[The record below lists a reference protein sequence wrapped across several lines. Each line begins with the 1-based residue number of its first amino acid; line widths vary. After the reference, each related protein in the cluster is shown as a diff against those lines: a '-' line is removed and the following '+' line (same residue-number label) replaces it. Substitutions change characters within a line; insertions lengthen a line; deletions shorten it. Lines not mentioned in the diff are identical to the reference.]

1 MLTYSFENRGDDFL
15 YEYLYKQIKK
25 DIKTNKI
32 KQGEKLPSKRALAKH
47 LDISIITVENA
58 YGQLVAEGY
67 IYSVPRS
74 GFYVSEIPLT
84 NIDVIYDDLDK
95 SENKKKVSSN
105 YNNSENIQ
113 NYFIDFVSN
122 STVTDSFPFST
133 WSKLMRRTMSK
144 NKDELMTKSP
154 SIGVYKLRCA
164 IVDYLYE
171 FRGMNVSPEQII
183 VGAGTEYLYGLIIQ
197 LLGYNRVYAVEDPGY
212 QKISHIYEANNVECA
227 YIPLDDE
234 GICVDSLLKSNS
246 NVLHISPSHHFPT
259 GIVTSINRRLEL
271 LSWASKS
278 KDNYIIEDDYDSE
291 FRLKGRPIPTLQSI
305 DKAEKVIY
313 INTFSK
319 SLTSTI
325 RISYMVL
332 PKALMEK
339 YNNEL
344 SFYACTVSNFEQYT
358 LAMFIEEGYF
368 EKHINRMRTYYKNIR
383 NNILDCIKSLAA
395 KNKVCIREENA
406 GLHFLLEVD
415 TDLTDEEIV
424 RLARNNGI
432 NISCLSQYYHYKS
445 NAIEHTL
452 VINYSG
458 VSAEKIE
465 EGIEE
470 LIKQVR

>member
-1 MLTYSFENRGDDFL
+1 MLTYSFENRGDDSL

-25 DIKTNKI
+25 DIKINKI

-95 SENKKKVSSN
+95 SENKKIVSSN

-212 QKISHIYEANNVECA
+212 QKIAHIYEANNVECA
-227 YIPLDDE
+227 YIHLDDE
-234 GICVDSLLKSNS
+234 
-246 NVLHISPSHHFPT
+246 
-259 GIVTSINRRLEL
+259 
-271 LSWASKS
+271 
-278 KDNYIIEDDYDSE
+278 
-291 FRLKGRPIPTLQSI
+291 
-305 DKAEKVIY
+305 
-313 INTFSK
+313 
-319 SLTSTI
+319 
-325 RISYMVL
+325 
-332 PKALMEK
+332 
-339 YNNEL
+339 
-344 SFYACTVSNFEQYT
+344 
-358 LAMFIEEGYF
+358 
-368 EKHINRMRTYYKNIR
+368 
-383 NNILDCIKSLAA
+383 
-395 KNKVCIREENA
+395 
-406 GLHFLLEVD
+406 
-415 TDLTDEEIV
+415 
-424 RLARNNGI
+424 
-432 NISCLSQYYHYKS
+432 
-445 NAIEHTL
+445 
-452 VINYSG
+452 
-458 VSAEKIE
+458 
-465 EGIEE
+465 
-470 LIKQVR
+470 